1 MITRRRG
8 GPYPHLRLNL
18 AVKASQGTDVVRLV
32 LGEGR
37 TFREAGAALGLSAT
51 TAWRRYWFA
60 LDWALPAYYGRPD
73 GPIPPQRGTRACP
86 RGRPYLPTLDGP
98 DGPLHKKGTQR

>member
-1 MITRRRG
+1 MITRRG
-8 GPYPHLRLNL
+8 GPYPHLR
-18 AVKASQGTDVVRLV
+18 VPFDIKASQGHEVVLLV
-32 LGEGR
+32 LGEGH
-37 TFREAGAALGLSAT
+37 TFRQAGQALGISAT

-60 LDWALPAYYGRPD
+60 LDVTLPARYGRPP

-98 DGPLHKKGTQR
+98 DGPLHQGGTR